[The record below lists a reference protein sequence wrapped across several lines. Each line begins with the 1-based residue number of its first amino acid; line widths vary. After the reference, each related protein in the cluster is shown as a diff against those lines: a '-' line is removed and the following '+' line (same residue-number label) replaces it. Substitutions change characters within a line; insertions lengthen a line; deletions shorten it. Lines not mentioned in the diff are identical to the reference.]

1 MRRANAGS
9 SPSCIGSSPRIEHA
23 APMKITRVEAVW
35 LQVPIP
41 EAQQHV
47 SDFGRAATFDT
58 ALVRVDTDAGLCGWG
73 EAKVSA
79 GSFGDYHGVCA
90 IINQEFAPALIGQDP
105 RQITRIWESLY
116 SGTRGHYALARG
128 HVFPAMSRRGA
139 SISAISGIDIA
150 LWDILGKSLG
160 VPVWQLLGGRRSER
174 MPAYASGGWA
184 NAALIGEQL
193 TGYIA
198 KGGFGAVKMRV
209 GVFDGSPAASAER
222 VIAARAALGPGI
234 DIMCDAH
241 GTFTVSEAR
250 QFCHLVRDC
259 NLAWFEEPVTA
270 DDKRGLA
277 EVRRA
282 THIPIASGESE
293 CTRFD
298 FRELIELRAVDIL
311 QPDLAICGGITE
323 AMRIAALASAAN
335 LRVAPHLWAGAP
347 AFAAGLQVAAACPAV
362 HILEYSLG
370 ANPMI
375 HQLVEESFRVV
386 DGLLEIPE
394 RPGLGITVRDDF
406 VQRYRKA

>member
-1 MRRANAGS
+1 
-9 SPSCIGSSPRIEHA
+9 
-23 APMKITRVEAVW
+23 MKITRVEATW

-41 EAQQHV
+41 PERQHV
-47 SDFGRAATFDT
+47 SDFGRATTFDT
-58 ALVRVDTDAGLCGWG
+58 ALVRIETDAGISGVG

-79 GSFGDYHGVCA
+79 GSPGDYHGVVA
-90 IINQEFAPALIGQDP
+90 VINHEFGPGLVGQDP
-105 RQITRIWESLY
+105 RNISRIWESLY

-150 LWDILGKSLG
+150 LWDILGKSLNT
-160 VPVWQLLGGRRSER
+160 PVWQLLGGRKAER

-184 NAALIGEQL
+184 DAQGIGAQL
-193 TGYIA
+193 QGYVA
-198 KGGFGAVKMRV
+198 QGGFGAVKMRI

-222 VIAARAALGPGI
+222 VLAARAALGPHI
-234 DIMCDAH
+234 DLMADAH

-277 EVRRA
+277 EVRA
-282 THIPIASGESE
+282 STHIPIATGESE

-298 FRELIELRAVDIL
+298 FRDLIELRAADIL
-311 QPDLAICGGITE
+311 QPDLGICGGITE
-323 AMRIAALASAAN
+323 AMRISALASASN
-335 LRVAPHLWAGAP
+335 LRLAPHLWAGAP
-347 AFAAGLQVAAACPAV
+347 AFAAGLHVAAASPAT

-375 HQLVEESFRVV
+375 HELIEESFPVV
-386 DGLLEIPE
+386 AGMLAIPD
-394 RPGLGITVRDDF
+394 RPGLGITIRDEF
-406 VQRYRKA
+406 VQQYRKN